1 MNTNERLDQD
11 FIGAVK
17 ARDAFAVSVLRM
29 LRAAL
34 KNAEIEKRAKQAEM
48 KEEDVVEV
56 LGKEVKKIKDALD
69 SFVQGGRE
77 DLVEKSKKEIEII
90 ERYLPKQLSEGELL
104 EIVKGVVAK
113 MGEVTAADFGRV
125 MSEVMKEVKGK
136 AEGGKVSAAVKACL
150 K

>member
-1 MNTNERLDQD
+1 MTTHERIDQD

-34 KNAEIEKRAKQAEM
+34 KNAEIEKRSK
-48 KEEDVVEV
+48 KEDLNEADVIDV
-56 LGKEVKKIKDALD
+56 LGKEVKKIRDAQE

-77 DLVEKSKKEIEII
+77 DLVQKSKQEIEIL
-90 ERYLPKQLSEGELL
+90 ERYLPKQLGDDELR
-104 EIVKGVVAK
+104 EIVKGIIAK
-113 MGEVTAADFGRV
+113 MGDVTAADFGRV

-136 AEGGKVSAAVKACL
+136 TDGSKVSAAVKERL